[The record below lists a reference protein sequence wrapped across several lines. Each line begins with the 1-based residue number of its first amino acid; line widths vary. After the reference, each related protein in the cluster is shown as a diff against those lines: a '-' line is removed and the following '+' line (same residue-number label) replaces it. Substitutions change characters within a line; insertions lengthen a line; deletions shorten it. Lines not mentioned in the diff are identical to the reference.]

1 MADQRAANSRAS
13 SDAEVSSTPT
23 LSSVST
29 SSVRSPRRSAVTSAV
44 ARASGN
50 HRLTRLVERMV
61 DETVRLF
68 APGFHMGE
76 HREIIDALRAGD
88 GERARLAAMNHI
100 LMTQE
105 RALKQET
112 TGFPSARRFP

>member
-1 MADQRAANSRAS
+1 
-13 SDAEVSSTPT
+13 
-23 LSSVST
+23 
-29 SSVRSPRRSAVTSAV
+29 
-44 ARASGN
+44 
-50 HRLTRLVERMV
+50 
-61 DETVRLF
+61 
-68 APGFHMGE
+68 MGE